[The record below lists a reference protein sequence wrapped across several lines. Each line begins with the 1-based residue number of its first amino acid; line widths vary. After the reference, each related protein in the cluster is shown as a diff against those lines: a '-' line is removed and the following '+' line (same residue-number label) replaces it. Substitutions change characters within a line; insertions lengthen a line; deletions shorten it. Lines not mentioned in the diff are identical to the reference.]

1 MTRISWAFGAALGS
15 LLLGACTTPLDPRRD
30 VELQSHA
37 SAAAR
42 PVVRP
47 LRSIS
52 SFTDSLACMDQLLR
66 DADLPTTLIT
76 SKQIPDYS
84 AKVAVASKDMIITAI
99 SQMSRLS
106 NAFRY
111 VDFEVDI
118 ARQDT
123 VQNLTTLLLNNNQMQ
138 LQRPAL
144 YVSGAIS
151 YVDQNVLNNRWDAGL
166 SGSRIEAGYST
177 NRNATLLG
185 LEMHLGDFRTRTLIP
200 GLDSAN
206 EVIFGTGGQGLDLAG
221 RIGTYGVHF
230 NVGRDYTQGTG
241 AATRTLVD
249 LAMIELL
256 GKWARVPYWQCLT
269 LDQTHPD
276 FQRVLRDWYEQG
288 SPASRQKL
296 VQRSLT
302 NQGYLPGDAPALPV
316 NAPQWR
322 SAIGRFQADNNM
334 VVTGALDF
342 VTYERALRHYVTLD
356 ETGKI
361 TQVGW
366 GPKGGDLQV
375 ASNAPLRIDMQVEN
389 PVPDR
394 TRFESGTQVFIS
406 ARVNRAAYFYC
417 FMSDGQGNVIRLLP
431 NSANPNALISAGNSV
446 RIPDWMAPNP
456 GFVLDTGVPGTE
468 AVGCLATEEDMLGR
482 LPNVVAVPALTLVQD
497 VNGLAGVQ
505 AEFARANDGQPFA
518 MQSVQWQVLPRRTP
532 STAELQAPPPAP
544 ASPAASRQP
553 ARSPSRR

>member
-1 MTRISWAFGAALGS
+1 MARFSLPLCAMAAGLVLG
-15 LLLGACTTPLDPRRD
+15 GCATPLDGRRD
-30 VELQSHA
+30 TELQSHA
-37 SAAAR
+37 PVQAR
-42 PVVRP
+42 PTARP
-47 LRSIS
+47 SRSFS
-52 SFTDSLACMDQLLR
+52 SFSDSLSCMDQLFR

-84 AKVAVASKDMIITAI
+84 AKVAVATKDMVVTAI
-99 SQMSRLS
+99 SQMSRVS

-151 YVDQNVLNNRWDAGL
+151 YVDQNVLNNRWDAGTSATRL
-166 SGSRIEAGYST
+166 ETGYST
-177 NRNATLLG
+177 NRNATLVG
-185 LEMHLGDFRTRTLIP
+185 LELHLGDFRTRTFIP

-206 EVIFGTGGQGLDLAG
+206 EVIIGTGGQGLDLAG
-221 RIGTYGVHF
+221 RIGSYGVHF

-288 SPASRQKL
+288 SPESRRTL
-296 VQRSLT
+296 VQRSLS
-302 NQGYLPGDAPALPV
+302 NQGYLRADTSPKANGPDWRLAL
-316 NAPQWR
+316 
-322 SAIGRFQADNNM
+322 SRFQADRNM

-342 VTYERALRHYVTLD
+342 PTYEQALRHYVGLN
-356 ETGKI
+356 EQGAI

-366 GPKGGDLQV
+366 TPKGDLSTT
-375 ASNAPLRIDMQVEN
+375 ANAALRVDMQVEN

-394 TRFESGTQVFIS
+394 TRFESGTQVFLS
-406 ARVNRAAYFYC
+406 ARVSRSAYFYC
-417 FMSDGQGNVIRLLP
+417 FMSDQQGNLIRLLP
-431 NSANPNALISAGNSV
+431 NAANPNAQVTAGHTV
-446 RIPDWMAPNP
+446 RIPDWMSPNP
-456 GFVLDTGVPGTE
+456 GFVLDTGAPGAE
-468 AVGCLATEEDMLGR
+468 AVGCYATDQDMAAK
-482 LPNVVAVPALTLVQD
+482 LPQLLSKPALTLVK
-497 VNGLAGVQ
+497 GVQ
-505 AEFARANDGQPFA
+505 GLNALQAVFTQAAEPGQMA
-518 MQSVQWQVLPRRTP
+518 SKSVQWQVLPRRTP
-532 STAELQAPPPAP
+532 STSPQAALAPAP
-544 ASPAASRQP
+544 TAGKPNGTR
-553 ARSPSRR
+553 

>member
-1 MTRISWAFGAALGS
+1 MIRFTVQ
-15 LLLGACTTPLDPRRD
+15 LGAMAASLMLAGCTTPLDPRRD
-30 VELQSHA
+30 ADLQSQA
-37 SAAAR
+37 PVAAR
-42 PVVRP
+42 PTVRP

-66 DADLPTTLIT
+66 DAELPTTLIT

-106 NAFRY
+106 NAFRF

-151 YVDQNVLNNRWDAGL
+151 YVDQNVLNNRWDGGTSAARL
-166 SGSRIEAGYST
+166 ETGYST

-185 LEMHLGDFRTRTLIP
+185 MEMHLGDFRTRTLIP

-206 EVIFGTGGQGLDLAG
+206 EVIIGTGGQGLDLAG
-221 RIGTYGVHF
+221 RIGKYGVHF

-269 LDQTHPD
+269 LEQTHPD

-288 SPASRQKL
+288 SPATRLSL

-302 NQGYLPGDAPALPV
+302 NQGYLANTEAMKLNDPRLKL
-316 NAPQWR
+316 
-322 SAIGRFQADNNM
+322 AITRFQADNNM

-342 VTYERALRHYVTLD
+342 VTYERALRNYVTLD
-356 ETGKI
+356 ENGTM

-366 GPKGGDLQV
+366 SAKGELT
-375 ASNAPLRIDMQVEN
+375 ASPNLPLRVDMQVEN

-394 TRFESGTQVFIS
+394 TRFESGTQVFLS
-406 ARVNRAAYFYC
+406 ARVSRAAYFYC
-417 FMSDGQGNVIRLLP
+417 FMSDGVGNVIRLLP
-431 NSANPNALISAGNSV
+431 NASNPNALISAGNTV

-456 GFVLDTGVPGTE
+456 GFVLDTGAPGSE
-468 AVGCLATEEDMLGR
+468 SVGCFATSEDMASKLPAVLGVR
-482 LPNVVAVPALTLVQD
+482 ALTLVD
-497 VNGLAGVQ
+497 SVKGLSGVH
-505 AEFARANDGQPFA
+505 AEFTRVIGSGQLA
-518 MQSVQWQVLPRRTP
+518 AKALQWQVLPRRTP
-532 STAELQAPPPAP
+532 STAQVQAPVSTPPTP
-544 ASPAASRQP
+544 NGKPSPGR
-553 ARSPSRR
+553 AR